1 MMETVLRSPSQ
12 ELVVA
17 PDRPFVVIGERINP
31 TGRKAFADELRA
43 GDLGR
48 VAADAVEQAEAGAH
62 ALDVNA
68 GVPGVDE
75 EALLTEMV
83 RLVGS
88 VVDLPLCIDSATD
101 AALGAALAVYDGKAL
116 VNSVTGED
124 DRLER
129 ILPLVKKHG
138 AAVIGMAND
147 ETGISMDPRVRLA

>member
-88 VVDLPLCIDSATD
+88 VVDYRLYRGLSRR
-101 AALGAALAVYDGKAL
+101 GA
-116 VNSVTGED
+116 
-124 DRLER
+124 
-129 ILPLVKKHG
+129 
-138 AAVIGMAND
+138 
-147 ETGISMDPRVRLA
+147 